1 MIHIPVLVSEIVKF
15 LEPEKGKK
23 FIDATVNGGGHAKEI
38 LKRLPIDGILIGIDQ
53 DKEILLKT
61 AEKFKADK
69 RFKPVH
75 GDFRN
80 LRKLTKKYGVRWDA
94 ILFDLGMSS
103 LQLEESG
110 RGFSFNRD
118 EPLDM
123 RFDEKNQLTAEIIV
137 NSWNEMELVEVF
149 SKYGEERY
157 ARRIARGIVL
167 ARKRESIK
175 TTAELV
181 NIINASVPAVY
192 HRTSPIH
199 PATRVFQSLR
209 ITVNDELGALK
220 EGINEAWGILK
231 KGGRIA
237 VISFH
242 SLEDRIVKHE
252 FRSFFKNSKDSAI
265 LTKKPIY
272 PSARE
277 TSLNPR
283 ARSAK
288 LRVIQK

>member
-1 MIHIPVLVSEIVKF
+1 MHVPVLLNEVTEF
-15 LEPEKGKK
+15 LRPEKCKK
-23 FIDATVNGGGHAKEI
+23 IIDATVNGGGHAEEI
-38 LKRLPIDGILIGIDQ
+38 LKRFPKDGILIGIDQ
-53 DKEILLKT
+53 DESILART
-61 AEKFKADK
+61 ARKFQEDK
-69 RFKPVH
+69 RFKAIQ
-75 GDFRN
+75 GNFRD
-80 LRKLTKKYGVRWDA
+80 LRKLTKKYGARWDA
-94 ILFDLGMSS
+94 ILFDLGVSS

-123 RFDEKNQLTAEIIV
+123 RFDEKNQLTAERIV

-175 TTAELV
+175 TTARLV

-192 HRTSPIH
+192 HRNSPIH

-209 ITVNDELGALK
+209 IAVNDELVSLACGL
-220 EGINEAWGILK
+220 NQAWSILK
-231 KGGRIA
+231 NGGRMAAIA
-237 VISFH
+237 FH

-252 FRSFFKNSKDSAI
+252 FRDLAKNSEGALI
-265 LTKKPIY
+265 LTKKPVRPLPEEIY
-272 PSARE
+272 K
-277 TSLNPR
+277 NPR